1 MLTYCLVC
9 KRNAK
14 NLDSKVSKNK
24 TDRIMLLSKWAACSK
39 QLRFM
44 KEQEWKVLLS
54 SLGLKITLKK
64 IPILGDILF

>member
-24 TDRIMLLSKWAACSK
+24 TDRIMLLSKWSACSK